1 MKLHIFTR
9 KMIALFMALSM
20 IFLLTSCSGSGI
32 SVSDSLK
39 TVLLESPKASL
50 HTQDKSALATVLKS
64 GLYELFFDEKNCS
77 IALKDSAG
85 VYWYALPET
94 ENTNGAM
101 LELRVSDGSTEYVL
115 NSQDNAVAFG
125 NVKSSKTDTGV
136 KITYTLSEKKDK
148 PTFKIPVTLEITLK
162 DGLLCAN
169 VDCEKIV
176 SGVSGYTVTKLSV
189 MPSFG
194 ATAKKDAGDF
204 IIIPDGSGAMISLDK
219 AKDATYTV
227 ETYGSDYAVEDKSE
241 HYGIIPAFGL
251 HCGNGAL
258 AAIVTKGGA
267 ISEIVANTSEKG
279 TSAVYTTFNLTPNSE
294 KVIGDKSYDG
304 EVSVSYKFV
313 SGSSASYGGIA
324 SVCKEQLIRNAM
336 LSTRSVSAEKDLP
349 LSVTLIGSLN
359 RSVGTTTEYTGFQ
372 NAYDIITL
380 LKSKGVNAIS
390 LRYDGALSGGLRQKA
405 LGNAE
410 LSSKLGGKV
419 DFEELQNY
427 MNTQGFDM
435 FLTLNLITSAKGG
448 SKASGIGK
456 GKIDIGVKNIFKGYI
471 TSSDTFDFVGL
482 SAEKLSENVVSFM
495 NKMKDTGVSGYCIDD
510 AGSVLFSDMSGKSVN
525 RQAYADDIFSQIIA
539 LSNDKTLMVE
549 NGNLYALKNASIV
562 SQIPMETT
570 YEESEAY
577 VGVPFVQM
585 ILHGTIEYTG
595 SYLNLSEDMD
605 KAVLK
610 LIDYGAMPAFCWTN
624 SDYTPKDVD
633 ESALYYDN
641 WTSTALDIYNTFNT
655 VFSDL
660 RDARMTDR
668 KKIQDGL
675 YCTEYNNETYIYTNY
690 TDADISYNSMTIK
703 AGSYLRVN

>member
-9 KMIALFMALSM
+9 KMIALFMAFSM

-39 TVLLESPKASL
+39 TVLPENPKASL

-85 VYWYALPET
+85 AYWYALPET

-101 LELRVSDGSTEYVL
+101 LELSVSDGSTEYVL

-169 VDCEKIV
+169 VDCEKVV

-279 TSAVYTTFNLTPNSE
+279 TSAVYTAFNLTPNSD

-324 SVCKEQLIRNAM
+324 SVCKEQLIRNGM
-336 LSTRSVSAEKDLP
+336 LSTRSVSAKKDLP
-349 LSVTLIGSLN
+349 LGVTLIGSLN
-359 RSVGTTTEYTGFQ
+359 RAVGTTTEYTGFQ

-410 LSSKLGGKV
+410 LSSKLGGKA

-448 SKASGIGK
+448 SKASGVGK
-456 GKIDIGVKNIFKGYI
+456 RKIDIGVKNIFKGYI

-510 AGSVLFSDMSGKSVN
+510 AGSILFSDMSGKSVN

-549 NGNLYALKNASIV
+549 NGNLYTLKNASTV

>member
-39 TVLLESPKASL
+39 TVLPENPKASL

-85 VYWYALPET
+85 AYWYALPET

-101 LELRVSDGSTEYVL
+101 LELSVSDGSTEYVL

-169 VDCEKIV
+169 VDCEKVV

-227 ETYGSDYAVEDKSE
+227 KTYGSDYAVEDKSE
-241 HYGIIPAFGL
+241 HYSIIPAFGL

-279 TSAVYTTFNLTPNSE
+279 TSAVYTAFNLTPNSD

-324 SVCKEQLIRNAM
+324 SVCKEQLIRNGM
-336 LSTRSVSAEKDLP
+336 LSTRSVSAKKDLP
-349 LSVTLIGSLN
+349 LGVTLIGSLN
-359 RSVGTTTEYTGFQ
+359 RAVGTTTEYTGFQ
-372 NAYDIITL
+372 NAYDIVTL

-410 LSSKLGGKV
+410 LSSKLGGKA

-448 SKASGIGK
+448 SKASGVGK

-641 WTSTALDIYNTFNT
+641 WTSTALEIYNTFNT